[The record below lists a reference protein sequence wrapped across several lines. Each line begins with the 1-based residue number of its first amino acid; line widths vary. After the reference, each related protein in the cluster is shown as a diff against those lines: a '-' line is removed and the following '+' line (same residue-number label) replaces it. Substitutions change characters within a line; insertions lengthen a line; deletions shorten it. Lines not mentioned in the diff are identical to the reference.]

1 MYYTRLNTIFC
12 EMILVG
18 DEQGLTNLYL
28 NISQDNISVKISN
41 KWILNDD
48 FFSDII
54 NQLNEYISGK
64 RKVFSVKLN
73 LKGTDFQK
81 RVWDELIKIPYGKLY
96 TYKQIATL
104 VGNENASRAVGM
116 ANNKNP
122 IPIIIPCHRVIGSN
136 GKLVGYAGG
145 LIIKEQ
151 LINHECMY
159 NI

>member
-1 MYYTRLNTIFC
+1 MFC

-18 DEQGLTNLYL
+18 DEQGLTNIYL
-28 NISQDNISVKISN
+28 NTEHRNDKIEISD
-41 KWILNDD
+41 KWTLNDD
-48 FFSDII
+48 FFIDII
-54 NQLNEYISGK
+54 NELNEYISGN

-73 LKGTDFQK
+73 LQGTEFQK
-81 RVWDELIKIPYGKLY
+81 KIWNELIKIPYGKLY

-145 LIIKEQ
+145 LKLKEQ
-151 LINHECMY
+151 LINHECRY
-159 NI
+159 K